1 MTPKRIIPCMDIKNG
16 KTVKGVNFVDI
27 KEIGDPVAL
36 AMAYAEMG
44 ADELVFLDITATEE
58 KRQTLAHLIP
68 AIAQHIHIPFC
79 IGGGINNV
87 EDAAYIL
94 DSGASKISISTAA
107 VRNPQ
112 LITELAQKFGKERVV
127 VAIDTKLVNNQ
138 WMVVIQGGKTP
149 TDLETVTWA
158 KEVEALGAGEILLTS
173 MEQDG
178 TKAGFAIDIT
188 SAVAEAVQIPIIASG
203 GAGSMQ
209 DFEAVLTQGK
219 ADAALAA
226 SVFHYQEIKIPELKA
241 YLKKAGILVN

>member
-79 IGGGINNV
+79 IGGGINSV

-149 TDLETVTWA
+149 TDMDTVTWA

-209 DFEAVLTQGK
+209 DFEAVLTKGK

>member
-36 AMAYAEMG
+36 AMAYAVMG

-79 IGGGINNV
+79 IGGGINSV

-149 TDLETVTWA
+149 TDMDTVTWA

-209 DFEAVLTQGK
+209 DFEAVLTKGK